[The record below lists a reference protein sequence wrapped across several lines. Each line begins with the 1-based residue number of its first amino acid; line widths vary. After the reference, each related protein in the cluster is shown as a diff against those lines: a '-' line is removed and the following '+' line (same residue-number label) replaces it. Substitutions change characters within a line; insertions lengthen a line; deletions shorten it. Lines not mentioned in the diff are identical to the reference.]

1 MIQANEI
8 KPNNI
13 IDTPY
18 GIATVYGVSK
28 DCVQIT
34 LKDNESVFDFD
45 LEDAKPIELTEE
57 WHNKFGVFKNGFGN
71 FEYRFENKF
80 NLFLTFVFT
89 GDYVMIRQGKEKRI
103 DDDIVSIF
111 NKDLTKRN
119 MYVHEFQNIVHAL
132 TQTELEINL

>member
-18 GIATVYGVSK
+18 GIATVYGISK

-34 LKDNESVFDFD
+34 LKDNESIFDFD
-45 LEDAKPIELTEE
+45 LEDAKPIELTEDILLKCGFE
-57 WHNKFGVFKNGFGN
+57 VATEDGGVVGSYSYWSNGKIDLN
-71 FEYRFENKF
+71 
-80 NLFLTFVFT
+80 NLGFWWFVVTTDFHHP
-89 GDYVMIRQGKEKRI
+89 RI
-103 DDDIVSIF
+103 DY
-111 NKDLTKRN
+111 L
-119 MYVHEFQNIVHAL
+119 HQLQNLYFAL